1 MGRSILRINS
11 NETSI
16 RLYQGAH
23 VGNNFDLNGA
33 PAVQNA
39 SLAIRRLCATLAAII
54 CDAPHIQPLLPQFL
68 ICNKR
73 LFPQALLA
81 TLRAGLP
88 KYVLLLH
95 QRSAWNNNA
104 LRIWIIGQL
113 QAALPPYA
121 AMFLPSL
128 LFEAA
133 TIHINAKVLA
143 ACGRAGVLL
152 VMIPSKITCR

>member
-1 MGRSILRINS
+1 MGRAILRINLD
-11 NETSI
+11 ETSI

-39 SLAIRRLCATLAAII
+39 SLAIRRLCATLVATI
-54 CDAPHIQPLLPQFL
+54 CEAPHIQPLLPQVF
-68 ICNKR
+68 ICNER
-73 LFPQALLA
+73 LFPQAQLA
-81 TLRAGLP
+81 TLFAGFP
-88 KYVLLLH
+88 KNVRLLR
-95 QRSAWNNNA
+95 QRSAWNNTA

-113 QAALPPYA
+113 RAALPPYA
-121 AMFLPSL
+121 AVSLPIL
-128 LFEAA
+128 LFDAA
-133 TIHINAKVLA
+133 KIHINAKVLA